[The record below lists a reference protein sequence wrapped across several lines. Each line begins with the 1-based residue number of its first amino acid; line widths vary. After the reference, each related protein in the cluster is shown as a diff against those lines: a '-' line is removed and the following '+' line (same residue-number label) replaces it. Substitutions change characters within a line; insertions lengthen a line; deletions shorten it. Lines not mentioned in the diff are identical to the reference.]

1 MSMLKL
7 NIQVQCYSVYHV
19 TKEYQIFVPL
29 SGFTTRIH
37 IPFGIWCRALAL
49 LNPYEIPL
57 SAHRPPSVRRDTEWV
72 FPQEWRVSNL
82 HTSWQN
88 RLWKR
93 FYYFHSKKQLRR
105 NAHRCFIGSMNF
117 LPDCKAK
124 QSLLLAIICN
134 CPATVL
140 AMQGNLKEQLTKH
153 LSQTTLSLCNASCA
167 SPTTAAASSDSDRPR
182 RWSEAARA
190 RPQSKTI
197 MWHVRRATVKWLES
211 TVQTAHTDHS
221 EVVINGSQM

>member
-1 MSMLKL
+1 MLL
-7 NIQVQCYSVYHV
+7 SLSCHLGVPNICTSLGFYHTDTHSFWYLVSCSRSTQSVRDSF
-19 TKEYQIFVPL
+19 E
-29 SGFTTRIH
+29 
-37 IPFGIWCRALAL
+37 RASPA
-49 LNPYEIPL
+49 
-57 SAHRPPSVRRDTEWV
+57 SVRRDTEWV

-153 LSQTTLSLCNASCA
+153 LSQTTLSLCDASCA